1 MADIVLKDANGLDC
15 VHQGITSLYFKT
27 ANGGMVEFSEGK
39 TDYVI
44 GEYIEIELLVENW
57 NGTSYTLNFTEY
69 GEFKDVQIGVP
80 PSSSIKNAHNIIQS
94 GIAIVDFYN
103 SYTGVLTN
111 SVYTSTTITL
121 GCVTAPLENVRIA
134 LWRS

>member
-1 MADIVLKDANGLDC
+1 MADIVLKDVNGLDC

-27 ANGGMVEFSEGK
+27 ANGGIAEFTEGK

-44 GEYIEIELLVENW
+44 GEYIEVELLVENW
-57 NGTSYTLNFTEY
+57 NGTSYTLELSEY

-80 PSSSIKNAHNIIQS
+80 SSSGIKNSHNMIQS
-94 GIAIVDFYN
+94 GIAIVYFYN
-103 SYTGVLTN
+103 NYSSSIYV
-111 SVYTSTTITL
+111 STTITL